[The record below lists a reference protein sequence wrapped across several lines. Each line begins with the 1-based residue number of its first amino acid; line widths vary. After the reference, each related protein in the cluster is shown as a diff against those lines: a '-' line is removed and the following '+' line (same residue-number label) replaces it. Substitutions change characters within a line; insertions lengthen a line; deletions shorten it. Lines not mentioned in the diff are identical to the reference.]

1 MIMKIK
7 DILKKLGLDTEAEVD
22 DENDTE
28 NKGDTKQKDEGDKQ
42 KTDDKSSQAT
52 LDVYSNINNSKDS
65 TVVKTDN
72 SQKEVHS
79 VIPKFNTKT
88 GLFDLNGIE
97 DAELKAVLK
106 LANDTVKTNNN
117 KAAIDK
123 AIENKI
129 STLKLAKGI
138 SNNLIKKSLDTTN
151 IKVNDDGAVTGVD
164 EAFDALKKSE
174 AGLFVAENENKQGSN
189 PLLEGFNPVQG
200 VGENNTFNSF
210 AEAFNAMQN
219 D

>member
-1 MIMKIK
+1 MTIK
-7 DILKKLGLDTEAEVD
+7 EFLKKLGLDLDADVKD
-22 DENDTE
+22 DEDTE
-28 NKGDTKQKDEGDKQ
+28 NKSNAVVKDEGGKKDNG
-42 KTDDKSSQAT
+42 DKSSHPT
-52 LDVYSNINNSKDS
+52 LGEYSNINNSQDN
-65 TVVKTDN
+65 TVEKTDN
-72 SQKEVHS
+72 KPKEEHS
-79 VIPKFNTKT
+79 MVPKYNTKT
-88 GLFDLNGIE
+88 GLFDLAGIE

-117 KAAIDK
+117 KAVIDK
-123 AIENKI
+123 AIDNKI
-129 STLKLAKGI
+129 STLKIAKGI
-138 SNNLIKKSLDTTN
+138 SNNLIKKSLDVTN
-151 IKVNDDGAVTGVD
+151 IKVNDDGQVTGVD

>member
-28 NKGDTKQKDEGDKQ
+28 NKGDTVVQDDDDKQKDDG
-42 KTDDKSSQAT
+42 KSSKPT
-52 LDVYSNINNSKDS
+52 LDEYSNVNNSQDS
-65 TVVKTDN
+65 TDLKTDN
-72 SQKEVHS
+72 NQKEVHS
-79 VIPKFNTKT
+79 MIPKFNTKT

-117 KAAIDK
+117 KVAIDK

-174 AGLFVAENENKQGSN
+174 AGLFVAENKQVSN

>member
-1 MIMKIK
+1 MTIK
-7 DILKKLGLDTEAEVD
+7 EFLKKLGLDLDADVKD
-22 DENDTE
+22 DEDTE
-28 NKGDTKQKDEGDKQ
+28 NKSNAVVKDEGGKKDNG
-42 KTDDKSSQAT
+42 DKSSHPT
-52 LDVYSNINNSKDS
+52 LGEYSNINNSQDN
-65 TVVKTDN
+65 TVEKTDN
-72 SQKEVHS
+72 KPKEEHS
-79 VIPKFNTKT
+79 MVPKYNTKT
-88 GLFDLNGIE
+88 GLFDLAGIE

-117 KAAIDK
+117 KAVIDK
-123 AIENKI
+123 AIDSKI

-138 SNNLIKKSLDTTN
+138 SNNLIKKSLDVTN
-151 IKVNDDGAVTGVD
+151 IKVNDDGQITGVD